1 MSEHERILVVD
12 DDPQTQQFIH
22 RCLARE
28 GHQADVV
35 PDGLAADRK
44 LSETSYRVVVSDVK
58 LPGMDG
64 LRLLSRH
71 GGTGSF
77 TRFLMVSGHSTIDHA
92 VRAMKLGAYDF
103 LPKPF
108 RPDDL
113 QRCVESAL
121 SAATVTTRSRGTILI
136 GDSPAF
142 RRSVE
147 QLDLVAP
154 VTSTVLLTGD
164 TGTGKEVAARYLH
177 ENSPRAKGP
186 LVNLHCGA
194 VPDNLL
200 EDELFGHIRGA
211 FTGATANRAGCLE
224 MADGGTLLLDEIG
237 TMSLSLQ
244 AKLLRV
250 LQEPRFRRLG
260 DSKERS
266 VDVRLVAA
274 TNSNLEEKVRNGE
287 FRADLYYRLSV
298 FPVHL
303 PRLAERGDDVILLG
317 RHFSRS
323 VSKKLGMP
331 AKTLSRDAEERLR
344 RCSWAGNVRHLENT
358 IERAVIV
365 SQSRRVIEIGDLG
378 MDLVETG
385 SLPGTPD
392 VTIPDGGVNFDTV
405 VSHLER
411 QLILKS
417 LEISGGNKK
426 QAADL
431 LGLKRTT
438 LIEKLRR
445 LGELRSAS

>member
-1 MSEHERILVVD
+1 MLERERILVVD

-22 RCLARE
+22 ECLTRE
-28 GHQADVV
+28 GHRADVV

-44 LSETSYRVVVSDVK
+44 LTEKSYRVVVSDVK

-77 TRFLMVSGHSTIDHA
+77 TRFLMVSGHSTIGDA
-92 VRAMKLGAYDF
+92 VQAMKLGAYDF
-103 LPKPF
+103 LSKPF
-108 RPDDL
+108 RPVDL
-113 QRCVESAL
+113 QRGIESAL
-121 SAATVTTRSRGTILI
+121 SAATVSKRSRGTVLI

-142 RRSVE
+142 RHVVE
-147 QLDLVAP
+147 QLDLVAGVP
-154 VTSTVLLTGD
+154 STVLLTGE

-177 ENSPRAKGP
+177 ESSPRAKGP
-186 LVNLHCGA
+186 LVSLHCGA

-200 EDELFGHIRGA
+200 EDELFGHVRGA
-211 FTGATANRAGCLE
+211 FTGAIANRAGCFE

-260 DSKERS
+260 DTKERR

-274 TNSNLEEKVRNGE
+274 TNSKLEEKVKNGE

-303 PRLAERGDDVILLG
+303 PRLTDRENDVILLA
-317 RHFSRS
+317 RHFCRS
-323 VSKKLGMP
+323 ISKRLGVQ
-331 AKTLSRDAEERLR
+331 AKTLSRDSEQRLL
-344 RCSWAGNVRHLENT
+344 RCGWPGNVRHLENT

-365 SQSRRVIEIGDLG
+365 SQARRVIEIGDLG
-378 MDLVETG
+378 MDLVDAVSNAG
-385 SLPGTPD
+385 APD
-392 VTIPDGGVNFDTV
+392 VSIPEGGVNFDTV
-405 VSHLER
+405 VGQLER

-417 LEISGGNKK
+417 IEIAGGNKK

-438 LIEKLRR
+438 LIEKLKR
-445 LGELRSAS
+445 LGELRSA

>member
-1 MSEHERILVVD
+1 MG
-12 DDPQTQQFIH
+12 F
-22 RCLARE
+22 
-28 GHQADVV
+28 
-35 PDGLAADRK
+35 AADRK

-71 GGTGSF
+71 GGAGSF
-77 TRFLMVSGHSTIDHA
+77 TRFLMVSGRSTIGDA
-92 VRAMKLGAYDF
+92 VQAMKLGAYDF
-103 LPKPF
+103 LAKPF
-108 RPDDL
+108 RPADL
-113 QRCVESAL
+113 QRRVESAL
-121 SAATVTTRSRGTILI
+121 SAVTVTTRSKGTVLV

-142 RRSVE
+142 QRTLE
-147 QLDLVAP
+147 QLDLVAGVP
-154 VTSTVLLTGD
+154 STVLLTGE

-186 LVNLHCGA
+186 LVSLHCGA

-200 EDELFGHIRGA
+200 EDELFGHVRGA
-211 FTGATANRAGCLE
+211 FTGATANRAGCFE

-250 LQEPRFRRLG
+250 VQELRFRKLG
-260 DSKERS
+260 DTKESR
-266 VDVRLVAA
+266 VDVRIVAA
-274 TNSNLEEKVRNGE
+274 TNSNLAEKVKNGE
-287 FRADLYYRLSV
+287 FRPDLYYRLSV

-303 PRLAERGDDVILLG
+303 PRLIDRENDVILLA
-317 RHFSRS
+317 RHLCRS
-323 VSKKLGMP
+323 ISKKLGMP
-331 AKTLSRDAEERLR
+331 AKTLSRDSEQRLL
-344 RCSWAGNVRHLENT
+344 RCGWPGNVRHLENT
-358 IERAVIV
+358 VERAMIV
-365 SQSRRVIEIGDLG
+365 SQARRVIEIGDLG
-378 MDLVETG
+378 MDLVESDSIAG
-385 SLPGTPD
+385 APEVS
-392 VTIPDGGVNFDTV
+392 IPDGGLNFDTV
-405 VSHLER
+405 VSQLER

-417 LEISGGNKK
+417 LEIAGGNKK